1 MAQWLRICLQ
11 IQGTWV
17 PSLVQEDSTYRG
29 ASKPEYHNYWA
40 SNLQAMLHNKTSHCN
55 ERPVVDSAQ
64 TAWPPP
70 PHECSLGGRRKPTRL
85 LLCTLGCSVVVFTSM
100 EIGGGVALLSVPLP
114 IRCRRLLY
122 SPN

>member
-1 MAQWLRICLQ
+1 MAVPELNRWTENLKLKIQSCRTSLVAQWLRICLQ

-40 SNLQAMLHNKTSHCN
+40 SNLQVMLHNKTSHCN

-64 TAWPPP
+64 TAWPP
-70 PHECSLGGRRKPTRL
+70 
-85 LLCTLGCSVVVFTSM
+85 TS
-100 EIGGGVALLSVPLP
+100 S
-114 IRCRRLLY
+114 
-122 SPN
+122 